1 MSLNSDIT
9 IKRVVVIAFIAAY
22 LSIIS
27 CSVYYLYTAPT
38 VGVSL
43 SWNETENHYLVLSSE
58 PWSQFKAGDVI
69 IRIGDLDAEFLSLL
83 KDNIHIESRSQLFS
97 WFRIKKDVYER
108 ISQSQVMFQ
117 VIRDGKLMV
126 VSVIPRQAGI
136 SFLANMVFLHFI
148 TGSIFFLIG
157 IIVFYKSD
165 SGATTFLFLI
175 MCIVMMLIFIT
186 NATSL
191 MSEIVY
197 YPAYLALINFINI
210 ICAPLGIVLL
220 LHFSQ
225 LVPQKRKFLERSP
238 WLVPAYYFICVAA
251 IASLH
256 IPILN
261 ILIALPALGAIISIG
276 YGYFYYREPINRQQM
291 KWVASGFLFGF
302 GPWVLINA
310 IPMLI
315 FGKRVMDDTILGF
328 FLVFIPLSMAFA
340 ISKYRLMDI
349 DAFLEGTF
357 VYTIT
362 LILLGVGDFAL
373 IGMLGNHFKQI
384 PSIGMFIFSLIITA
398 SLYIILRDRVR
409 RFIRRIFRRIDIDQ
423 TEAMGLLYRETSVN
437 SSNTMNNLIDVISK
451 IFQPKKITLFTKK
464 KQGDKDML
472 KLFEGCSGVINLWE
486 YQNFSNLLIDGY
498 YVALAMV
505 WYDETEFLLLIG
517 KRQNIN
523 FYSSKDLAIL
533 KTLLFQVEALYKN
546 AILYE
551 ATMTE
556 INTRV
561 AEEKRHMQEK
571 EAILKDLHDGIGGI
585 AANINLI
592 SENALASSSS
602 DYAKKS
608 LSTIASLSKEGI
620 FEVSTFLQSLDS
632 SEATL
637 ETLISEL
644 HHLGSIMTGNHNIQF
659 HFKTNG
665 SLENIEL
672 GSLFFLNI
680 LRIYREALTNSI
692 KHSSS
697 HNIMVKAYVVDDLF
711 RLSIEDD
718 GTGLKENG
726 KKGRGLNNIMAR
738 AKDLGGRLSI
748 SSGQGVSISLEV
760 PLIRQQMNSGVIP

>member
-1 MSLNSDIT
+1 MFPDSYKKT
-9 IKRVVVIAFIAAY
+9 KRIVVIALITAY
-22 LSIIS
+22 LSLIT
-27 CSVYYLYTAPT
+27 CSVYYLYIAPT

-43 SWNETENHYLVLSSE
+43 SWNEALKHYQVSATE
-58 PWSQFKAGDVI
+58 PWSQLKTGDVI
-69 IRIGDLDAEFLSLL
+69 IKIRDLDAELLSIL
-83 KDNIHIESRSQLFS
+83 KDNIYVESRPQLFS
-97 WFRIKKDVYER
+97 WFSIKGDVYKR
-108 ISQSQVMFQ
+108 LSQPRVTFQ
-117 VIRDGKLMV
+117 VIRDGKLMAV
-126 VSVIPRQAGI
+126 PIIPRQAGI
-136 SFLANMVFLHFI
+136 SFLAKIVFLHFI

-157 IIVFYKSD
+157 VIVFYKSD
-165 SGATTFLFLI
+165 SGATTLVFLV

-197 YPAYLALINFINI
+197 YPAYLALMNLINI

-225 LVPQKRKFLERSP
+225 LVPQKRQFLERYP
-238 WLVPAYYFICVAA
+238 WLVPVYYFICVAA

-261 ILIALPALGAIISIG
+261 VLIALPALGTIISIG
-276 YGYFYYREPINRQQM
+276 YGYFNYREPINRQQM
-291 KWVASGFLFGF
+291 KWVAAGFLFGF

-310 IPMLI
+310 IPML
-315 FGKRVMDDTILGF
+315 FLGKRLMDDTILGF

-340 ISKYRLMDI
+340 IRKYRLMDI

-384 PSIGMFIFSLIITA
+384 PSIGMFFFSLFLTA
-398 SLYIILRDRVR
+398 SLYIILRDWVR
-409 RFIRRIFRRIDIDQ
+409 RLIQRLFRRTDVDQ

-437 SSNTMNNLIDVISK
+437 SSENILNIIVDVISK
-451 IFQPKKITLFTKK
+451 IFQPKKITLYTKK
-464 KQGDKDML
+464 AQGDSEIL
-472 KLFEGCSGVINLWE
+472 KLFEGYSGVINLWE
-486 YQNFSNLLIDGY
+486 YPQFSNLLTDDY
-498 YVALAMV
+498 YVSLVMV
-505 WYDETEFLLLIG
+505 WHDETEFLLLIG
-517 KRQNIN
+517 KRQNKK

-533 KTLLFQVEALYKN
+533 KTLLFQGEALYKN

-551 ATMTE
+551 ANMAE
-556 INTRV
+556 INARV

-602 DYAKKS
+602 DYEKNA

-632 SEATL
+632 TEATL

-644 HHLGSIMTGNHNIQF
+644 HHLGAIMTANHNIQF
-659 HFKTNG
+659 HFNSSG
-665 SLENIEL
+665 SPDNIKL
-672 GSLFFLNI
+672 RSLFFLNI

-692 KHSSS
+692 KHSSA
-697 HNIMVKAYVVDDLF
+697 HNIMVKADVVDGLF

-718 GTGLKENG
+718 GTGLKENRR
-726 KKGRGLNNIMAR
+726 KGRGLNNIMVR
-738 AKDLGGRLSI
+738 AKDLGARLSI
-748 SSGQGVSISLEV
+748 SSGEGVSISLEV
-760 PLIRQQMNSGVIP
+760 PLTPKI